1 MKDRSY
7 KPGQLITINNQV
19 FRIKRRNYIG
29 FRTCDTCARV
39 NGSHIC
45 QGKNKIGD
53 FCTNLPCDLYLERVT
68 PKHI

>member
-1 MKDRSY
+1 MKDRRY

-29 FRTCDTCARV
+29 FRTCDICVRV

-45 QGKNKIGD
+45 YTYNKIGD
-53 FCTNLPCDLYLERVT
+53 FCTNLPWGLYLERVT